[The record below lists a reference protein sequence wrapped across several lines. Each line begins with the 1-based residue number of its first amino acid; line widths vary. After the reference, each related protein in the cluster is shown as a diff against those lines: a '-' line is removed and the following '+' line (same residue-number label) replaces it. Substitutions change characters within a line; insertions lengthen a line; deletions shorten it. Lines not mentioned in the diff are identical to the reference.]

1 MPPRRAE
8 VLFVRHA
15 TTPGTRAACFPTDED
30 ADTAGLTRATAL
42 TKPARG
48 TAGTPDVGLG
58 PAGFAG
64 VTTAWTAPVRAA
76 RQTAAALGLA
86 ACEAVA
92 LGEADCGRW
101 RGLPYERVAEQEPDA
116 IARWLADPDAA
127 PHGGEPL
134 TAHAARVAR
143 WLDGVREEPEGVV
156 VCGVGTIRAAL
167 GHALGLGPLGAAR
180 FDLAP
185 LSTTELAITRDGW
198 RVAHVNRKVLF

>member
-1 MPPRRAE
+1 STRCPTASPPRCCGSSGSPRSARSWSSGRSSARCSAGPATGRHEARRLPWVPPRRAE

-134 TAHAARVAR
+134 TAHAATVAR
-143 WLDGVREEPEGVV
+143 WLAGVRE
-156 VCGVGTIRAAL
+156 
-167 GHALGLGPLGAAR
+167 
-180 FDLAP
+180 
-185 LSTTELAITRDGW
+185 
-198 RVAHVNRKVLF
+198 